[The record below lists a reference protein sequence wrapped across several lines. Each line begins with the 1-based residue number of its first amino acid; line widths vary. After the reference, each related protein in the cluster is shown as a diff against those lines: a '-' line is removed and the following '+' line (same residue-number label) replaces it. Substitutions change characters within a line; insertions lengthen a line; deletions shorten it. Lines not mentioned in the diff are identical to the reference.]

1 MKKLSLLLMVSVF
14 LILFSCGEN
23 DTGEKENPGLISVTE
38 TDTPIAAEP
47 VKLEPDL
54 PEADFGGAVINF
66 LVKGEQH
73 HWYWCSKEIFSEAEN
88 GEPVNDAVYR
98 RNRYLEDKYN
108 FNITEYRSGSPDSD
122 AQKAIRADDPVYD
135 VLMIGL
141 SAGANFAQNGYL
153 VNLYSIENIN
163 LAQPWWDQKAVE
175 QLVIGDKL
183 FYALGDLNI
192 MDNDATF
199 ATFFNKKLI
208 SDYAMD
214 NPYEL
219 VRDNGWTLDKFNEM
233 IIEISKD
240 LNGDGVM
247 DGEDLFGQLSEY
259 YCAYALFVAAGGRI
273 TNNNSG
279 NYPELAINTERTPA
293 IIDKILINMGD
304 RNVTLCADDYSGKYS
319 NPWDELTRP
328 MFKKNQGLFYTIG
341 MGSCQEFRD
350 MESDYGI
357 LPLPKFDKNQADYH
371 HFVGTGSTTSMC
383 VPVTNANL
391 GRTGHIVEAMAAES
405 LYTLTEAY
413 YTVNFENKQLR
424 DEESIEMTKI
434 ILQSRSYDV
443 GEIYNFGDFV
453 NIFGNMAKK
462 NQNTFVSDYEKKEGS
477 AQKQIDKLVE
487 NFSG

>member
-1 MKKLSLLLMVSVF
+1 MQKLLLLLMLSVF
-14 LILFSCGEN
+14 LILFSCGGGE
-23 DTGEKENPGLISVTE
+23 TGEKENPGPIPVTE
-38 TDTPIAAEP
+38 ADTPAAAEP

-73 HWYWCSKEIFSEAEN
+73 HWYWCSKEIVAEAEN
-88 GEPVNDAVYR
+88 GEPVNDTVYR

-108 FNITEYRSGSPDSD
+108 FNITEYRSGSPESD

-135 VLMIGL
+135 VLMVGL
-141 SAGANFAQNGYL
+141 STGANFAQNGYL
-153 VNLYSIENIN
+153 VNLYSIDNIN
-163 LAQPWWDQKAVE
+163 LVQPWWDQKAVE

-477 AQKQIDKLVE
+477 AQKQIDKLIE